1 MVRTVH
7 LQKKV
12 CLIGDPGVGKT
23 SLVRRFVFDMYDD
36 KYISTIGAKV
46 VRKAIGL
53 DVPGQNMHVE
63 LSMLIWDI
71 AGQGRDVMFKG
82 TFLRGMEGAIV
93 VADGTRPET
102 FPCLSEV
109 VNYNSHQP
117 AVVPTIFLINKSDL
131 GEPSA
136 FDLKEAN
143 ALAADRSIPVL
154 STSAKTGQN
163 VEEAFS
169 RLGRMIVSA
178 WQIASR
184 QARP

>member
-1 MVRTVH
+1 
-7 LQKKV
+7 
-12 CLIGDPGVGKT
+12 
-23 SLVRRFVFDMYDD
+23 MYDD
-36 KYISTIGAKV
+36 TYISTIGAKV
-46 VRKAIGL
+46 VRKQLGL
-53 DVPGQNMHVE
+53 DVSEQNLRVE

-109 VNYNSHQP
+109 VAYNDRQP
-117 AVVPTIFLINKSDL
+117 APAPAIFLVNKSDL
-131 GEPSA
+131 GEPAA
-136 FDLKEAN
+136 FDLRDAN
-143 ALAADRSIPVL
+143 ALAAEKGIPVL

-169 RLGRMIVSA
+169 RLGRMIVDA
-178 WQIASR
+178 WQAASR
-184 QARP
+184 QAKL